1 MKTTPR
7 VQRKNTLQVGSE
19 NRAALKSALHNQG
32 TQWYLVESTRLP
44 PGFFKS
50 FVESLKILN
59 TPKNEQ
65 RTGRKKTH
73 AVCTEKNITICEC
86 DTMFIC
92 KHRKEAIVTRN
103 VPQNSFEIL
112 GPDDA
117 PKEKRVRLR

>member
-7 VQRKNTLQVGSE
+7 VQRKSTLQIASE

-44 PGFFKS
+44 QAFLKS

-65 RTGRKKTH
+65 RTGRR
-73 AVCTEKNITICEC
+73 KNA
-86 DTMFIC
+86 
-92 KHRKEAIVTRN
+92 R
-103 VPQNSFEIL
+103 
-112 GPDDA
+112 
-117 PKEKRVRLR
+117 RVH